1 MEANMPLIPE
11 IDASSIVLLGTFN
24 PAIFHPLWFK
34 INQLIRPEEADAAK
48 LEVTHP
54 AVSIFSLEWFKL
66 QVEMERF
73 VVETTDKANF
83 GPISD
88 LVLGTF
94 SILDHTPV
102 RALGINRM
110 MHFKMES
117 IEEWH
122 AFGHMLAPK
131 DVWHGIMERPGL
143 RSLTMD
149 DPRDDPTSY
158 IRVRIE
164 PSNRVDPGIFIE
176 VNNHYEIKENNVQ
189 NMLYILKSSW
199 KDVLLKSENI
209 ANHLIRRGQ

>member
-1 MEANMPLIPE
+1 MIPE
-11 IDASSIVLLGTFN
+11 IDGSSIVLLGAFN
-24 PAIFHPLWFK
+24 LAIFHPLWFK

-131 DVWHGIMERPGL
+131 DVWHGIMDRPGL

-149 DPRDDPTSY
+149 DPRDDPAGY

-164 PSNRVDPGIFIE
+164 PLNRVDPGIFIE
-176 VNNHYEIKENNVQ
+176 VNNHYEIKENSVQ

-209 ANHLIRRGQ
+209 ANHLIRRG

>member
-1 MEANMPLIPE
+1 MPLIPE
-11 IDASSIVLLGTFN
+11 IDGSSIVVLGSFN

-34 INQLIRPEEADAAK
+34 INQLIRPEEADSAK

-102 RALGINRM
+102 RALGMNRV
-110 MHFKMES
+110 MHFKMDS
-117 IEEWH
+117 IEKWH
-122 AFGHMLAPK
+122 AFGHMIAPK

-143 RSLTMD
+143 RSLTME
-149 DPRDDPTSY
+149 DPRDDPLGFT
-158 IRVRIE
+158 RVRIE
-164 PSNRVDPGIFIE
+164 PSKRVDPGIFIE
-176 VNNHYEIKENNVQ
+176 VNNHYEIKDNNIQ
-189 NMLYILKSSW
+189 NMLNILKGSW
-199 KDVLLKSENI
+199 KEVLLKSESI
-209 ANHLIRRGQ
+209 ANHLIKKVE

>member
-1 MEANMPLIPE
+1 MPLIPE